1 ERSRCRADANTDQY
15 QIRRQTLTVF
25 QFHRFNLVCALNL
38 RGFAVGVKHHAVGHM
53 AGKNGFADRCAELFG
68 EGHLVTGQNR
78 DVRPYSRS
86 ADADSIA
93 IKLSPIITAR
103 WPGWAAARIFC
114 AWSFERSK
122 NTCGRA
128 AP

>member
-1 ERSRCRADANTDQY
+1 MLDSLRLAVEREGRDITGRPHPFDHAHTAIDLKGMIFFLGQILERSRCRADANTDQY

-68 EGHLVTGQNR
+68 EGHLVTGQHG
-78 DVRPYSRS
+78 DVQ
-86 ADADSIA
+86 AVFA
-93 IKLSPIITAR
+93 
-103 WPGWAAARIFC
+103 
-114 AWSFERSK
+114 
-122 NTCGRA
+122 
-128 AP
+128 